1 MTKEIAKLIVIAQAS
16 SDVGKGINDLYRLLD
31 EKLKRKAK
39 CGYPVKDLAI
49 YELLCIISGH
59 PQKDVHFYVCRDA
72 DKIALYVVYFDFM
85 LGCDKVQVSFH
96 SFDKRIER
104 FIARGVKSCTKWRSD
119 IESRSMAYALAVRNG
134 FLSRP

>member
-16 SDVGKGINDLYRLLD
+16 SDVGKGIIDLYRLLD
-31 EKLKRKAK
+31 RKLQRKAQW
-39 CGYPVKDLAI
+39 GYPVKDQAI
-49 YELLCIISGH
+49 LELLCIISGH
-59 PQKDVHFYVCRDA
+59 PQKDVHFYVCRDT
-72 DKIALYVVYFDFM
+72 DRIASYIVYFDFM

-104 FIARGVKSCTKWRSD
+104 FIVRGVKSCTKWRSD
-119 IESRSMAYALAVRNG
+119 IESRSIAYALAVRNG